1 MKKKDYIQPNM
12 SVIMLKQS
20 VALLAGSGSETFK
33 TSLTWGETIE
43 YDGDID

>member
-1 MKKKDYIQPNM
+1 MKKKDYIQPNI

-20 VALLAGSGSETFK
+20 VALLAGSETFN
-33 TSLTWGETIE
+33 TSLTWDETIE

>member
-20 VALLAGSGSETFK
+20 VALLAGSETFK

>member
-20 VALLAGSGSETFK
+20 VALLAGSDNIT
-33 TSLTWGETIE
+33 TSVSWNEVG
-43 YDGDID
+43 DDDID

>member
-20 VALLAGSGSETFK
+20 VALLAGSETFK
-33 TSLTWGETIE
+33 TSLTWDETIE
-43 YDGDID
+43 NGGDID

>member
-1 MKKKDYIQPNM
+1 MKKKDYSQPNM

-20 VALLAGSGSETFK
+20 VALLAGSETFK

>member
-20 VALLAGSGSETFK
+20 VALLAGSETFK
-33 TSLTWGETIE
+33 TSLTWDETIE

>member
-20 VALLAGSGSETFK
+20 VALLAGSETFK
-33 TSLTWGETIE
+33 TSLTWDET
-43 YDGDID
+43 DNNDDID

>member
-20 VALLAGSGSETFK
+20 VALLAGSETFK
-33 TSLTWGETIE
+33 TSLTWDETIKNN
-43 YDGDID
+43 GDID

>member
-1 MKKKDYIQPNM
+1 MKKKDYIQPNI

-33 TSLTWGETIE
+33 TSLTWDETIE
-43 YDGDID
+43 NNDDID

>member
-20 VALLAGSGSETFK
+20 VALLAGSETFK

-43 YDGDID
+43 NDGDID

>member
-20 VALLAGSGSETFK
+20 VALLAGSETFE
-33 TSLTWGETIE
+33 TSLTWDETNN
-43 YDGDID
+43 DDID